1 MADRVAEVR
10 RIAIE
15 RRGVTPRLTG
25 AGYTRAARRARPPL
39 GFRAEAGNNVEGFL
53 FPALYHFEGHTTAET
68 LVANQLAAFE
78 QRWRTVDLR
87 PARHRGRTAYE
98 VLTIASMVERETVA
112 PEERRLVAAVIYN
125 RLDRDMP
132 LGIDATLRYGLGIPG
147 TKPLTKTHLASSSPY
162 NTRRFRGLPPTPIGN
177 PGLASIRA
185 AANPAPVDYLYYVR
199 KPDKSTTSSPRT
211 TKSSAGRRASTATPA
226 NRFERGIASLAGR
239 TSADPGPLAGARR
252 ESSGLNGSGD
262 IAHHQHTTRHAD
274 PRLIRLSRRPAVYRT
289 SCCPAG
295 RDVDAQPSCLDE
307 ERRSR
312 RELGAARARRR
323 RARPTAGNYRPSRFA
338 VRRAPRLVLSARTSA
353 RVVSAPE
360 PAARGRPAPRRW
372 RREPMPPGP
381 VGTPAGR
388 PVWCRC

>member
-1 MADRVAEVR
+1 MAVRAVLWAVVACLALGGISASAWAADTTPGVLRIVFPEGWSARQMADRVAEVR

-25 AGYTRAARRARPPL
+25 ADYTRAVRRARPPR

-53 FPALYHFEGHTTAET
+53 FPALYQFEGHTTAET

-87 PARHRGRTAYE
+87 PARHRGRTTYE

-199 KPDKSTTSSPRT
+199 KPDKIHHFF
-211 TKSSAGRRASTATPA
+211 TA
-226 NRFERGIASLAGR
+226 
-239 TSADPGPLAGARR
+239 D
-252 ESSGLNGSGD
+252 
-262 IAHHQHTTRHAD
+262 
-274 PRLIRLSRRPAVYRT
+274 
-289 SCCPAG
+289 
-295 RDVDAQPSCLDE
+295 DE
-307 ERRSR
+307 EFCRKA
-312 RELGAARARRR
+312 REYG
-323 RARPTAGNYRPSRFA
+323 YS
-338 VRRAPRLVLSARTSA
+338 
-353 RVVSAPE
+353 
-360 PAARGRPAPRRW
+360 
-372 RREPMPPGP
+372 
-381 VGTPAGR
+381 
-388 PVWCRC
+388 C